1 MIKRSVK
8 ANHGSD
14 RLYWHQFYVKRF
26 NQNPANEQAL
36 HLAMWYLLLYLAFDE
51 NNLTTTAK

>member
-8 ANHGSD
+8 ANHGAD

-26 NQNPANEQAL
+26 NADPTNEQAL
-36 HLAMWYLLLYLAFDE
+36 HLAMWYLLLHLAFDE
-51 NNLTTTAK
+51 QML